1 MVNEDQT
8 KFERGSLERIG
19 ELEDQVKALTN
30 LVFVQQEAIKSL
42 QNATVKLSENLD
54 TTLSQV
60 LENRTMLIN
69 ISKHATR
76 KKTSPIMKGVYK
88 YEKEKRNPWI
98 NCRFYIDIFNRRFM
112 AYLDTYSLLEK

>member
-69 ISKHATR
+69 MSKHATR
-76 KKTSPIMKGVYK
+76 KKKHH
-88 YEKEKRNPWI
+88 
-98 NCRFYIDIFNRRFM
+98 
-112 AYLDTYSLLEK
+112 L